1 VAILESEHEIFLGSL
16 FLRAIDAGEYGYK
29 VNFEIVKLTCKRAKL
44 DELEVYDILSYMC
57 AKANK
62 AK

>member
-1 VAILESEHEIFLGSL
+1 LRDEYEKFIGSL
-16 FLRAIDAGEYGYK
+16 FLRALKASEYGYE
-29 VNFEIVKLTCKRAKL
+29 VNFEIVNRTCKRVNL

>member
-1 VAILESEHEIFLGSL
+1 LEDEYEQFLGSL

-29 VNFEIVKLTCKRAKL
+29 INFEIVKLTCKRVKL
-44 DELEVYDILSYMC
+44 DELEAYDILNYMC

-62 AK
+62 GK

>member
-1 VAILESEHEIFLGSL
+1 MGAL

-29 VNFEIVKLTCKRAKL
+29 VNFEIVRLTCKKEKV
-44 DELEVYDILSYMC
+44 DVLETYDILNYMC